1 MSTKPIHRI
10 FLLVSIVSF
19 FGSTALSAVRII
31 NNAPQLSI
39 ENTNV
44 ESSSV
49 EAQRQL
55 QADQLQLK
63 EQEQEYEIVLKQ
75 EPNNQLA
82 LEGLV
87 EVRLQMQNAKGAIK
101 SLKKLT
107 QLYLNQ
113 PKYKTLLGQVEKG
126 VSKGKGDH

>member
-1 MSTKPIHRI
+1 MSSKPIHRI
-10 FLLVSIVSF
+10 FLLVSIASF
-19 FGSTALSAVRII
+19 FGSTALSAVQII

-44 ESSSV
+44 ETSSV

-63 EQEQEYEIVLKQ
+63 EQEPEYEIVLKQ

-107 QLYLNQ
+107 
-113 PKYKTLLGQVEKG
+113 
-126 VSKGKGDH
+126 

>member
-107 QLYLNQ
+107 QLYPNQ
-113 PKYKTLLGQVEKG
+113 PKYKTLLAQVEKG
-126 VSKGKGDH
+126 VSEGKGDH